1 MIGTFKPASW
11 LASFEKVGGAYVV
24 TGERLF
30 LWIIP
35 GELDFD
41 DLVRARTLVV
51 ELSSAQRAAVV
62 EHLRLASLVEG

>member
-1 MIGTFKPASW
+1 MAHTFDPATW
-11 LASFEKVGGAYVV
+11 LALFQKVGGAYVL
-24 TGERLF
+24 TRERLF

-35 GELDFD
+35 GDLGFD